1 MAFMFHQYMG
11 TLFSMQINGK
21 CSRSHW
27 HWQLFQI
34 FWQLHIKM
42 DEDNYVVVSVE
53 GAGKLVTKAKFLHNT
68 KITSSKMNEDKNI
81 YKHRK
86 YPQGGFISHMEMLH
100 VMLKYPEVVT
110 NIDFIKVSTI
120 ALELQPGIK
129 VNFDTDTG
137 YGTYVVAVVESF
149 LS

>member
-1 MAFMFHQYMG
+1 
-11 TLFSMQINGK
+11 
-21 CSRSHW
+21 
-27 HWQLFQI
+27 
-34 FWQLHIKM
+34 
-42 DEDNYVVVSVE
+42 
-53 GAGKLVTKAKFLHNT
+53 
-68 KITSSKMNEDKNI
+68 
-81 YKHRK
+81 
-86 YPQGGFISHMEMLH
+86 MEMLH

-137 YGTYVVAVVESF
+137 YGTYVVAAVESF